1 MLCWAFSIVFF
12 IILFCK
18 ILYTNITFLALL
30 FYLFLHI
37 TLIFIAFYLFLRV
50 DYLRAIHIGPYQ
62 KIGDTYRKMIE
73 YSNENNLK
81 VKNESIE
88 FYLNDPKTTQ
98 NSNLETELL
107 IPLE

>member
-1 MLCWAFSIVFF
+1 
-12 IILFCK
+12 
-18 ILYTNITFLALL
+18 
-30 FYLFLHI
+30 
-37 TLIFIAFYLFLRV
+37 
-50 DYLRAIHIGPYQ
+50 
-62 KIGDTYRKMIE
+62 MIE